1 MIALLYVIGG
11 TNMIDFGIP
20 GDSIKLR
27 RKVFSQMITPDDKT
41 GYVDG
46 ATDYCLLQPF
56 AKAFNLSTESRLW
69 AAFLYG
75 MSYSCT
81 TTMRFVMEFPTVEKL
96 SPKKVKRFWTD
107 NKETLWFQ
115 PDKKYLKNNDQVV
128 PAIKSIY
135 QLSNFFGDLKSY
147 LIPLLDQGFDATYKD
162 ILKRWKY
169 FGPHGAYLFF
179 DALYGL
185 CPSYYSDPEDLDWKN
200 CGKTVPEGMAHL
212 LGLDEQALHKEPF
225 DIPRYSKNVTLIAKR
240 FNQPKIIVEST
251 LCAFRKLF
259 KGTRYVGYYADRQL
273 AECFATEDIL
283 SHEYGIDIWKY
294 REQSVPKQLR
304 GEILGW
310 DGIRKQKCKDF
321 LSTGEVL

>member
-1 MIALLYVIGG
+1 
-11 TNMIDFGIP
+11 MIDFGIP

-27 RKVFSQMITPDDKT
+27 RKVFSQMITPDPET
-41 GYVDG
+41 GYIDG

-56 AKAFNLSTESRLW
+56 ADENKLSTEARLW

-81 TTMRFVMEFPTVEKL
+81 TTMRFMMEFPMVKDV
-96 SPKKVKRFWTD
+96 SPRPIKQFWD
-107 NKETLWFQ
+107 DYKESLWFQ

-128 PAIKSIY
+128 PAIKCLY
-135 QLSNFFGDLKSY
+135 KLSHGNLKKY
-147 LIPLLDQGFDATYKD
+147 LMPLLKQGFDPTYKE
-162 ILKRWKY
+162 ILKNWKY

-179 DALYGL
+179 DAVYGL
-185 CPSYYSDPEDLDWKN
+185 CPELYSDPEDLDWKN

-225 DIPRYSKNVTLIAKR
+225 DFIRFGKNVTMLSEK
-240 FNQPKIIVEST
+240 FGQPKVIVEST

-273 AECFATEDIL
+273 AECNATAFVL
-283 SHEYGIDIWKY
+283 NHNYGIDIWDY
-294 REQSVPKQLR
+294 RAKSIPHHMR
-304 GEILGW
+304 GEELEW
-310 DGIRKQKCKDF
+310 NGIRKQKCKDF
-321 LSTGEVL
+321 LNLGGVL